1 MAELTI
7 DGITL
12 KFKDSAF
19 TGDQWE
25 SVASWVLNGG
35 AASIEENAK
44 LAQDKAL
51 AAIQAAAAAEASA
64 SSVDDIARQSESY
77 AVGGTGTRVGED
89 TDNAR
94 YYCEQAHAIAG
105 EDIVIGVNGIRADR
119 YGNVNIDTGVMSI
132 NGVAPN
138 ANGNVDI
145 DFGGVKTVNGI
156 APDASGNVNT
166 GVRTINGSSPDAN
179 GNVVVTPSG
188 IGAATMAEVN
198 AAIDLAII
206 GAIEGAY

>member
-12 KFKDSAF
+12 KFKDSVF

-64 SSVDDIARQSESY
+64 SSVDGIAKQSESY
-77 AVGGTGTRVGED
+77 AVGGTGTRDGED
-89 TDNAR
+89 TDNAK

-105 EDIVIGVNGIRADR
+105 EGIVFSVNGVRADEF
-119 YGNVNIDTGVMSI
+119 GNVEIDS
-132 NGVAPN
+132 
-138 ANGNVDI
+138 
-145 DFGGVKTVNGI
+145 GGVKTVNGNL
-156 APDASGNVNT
+156 PDENGNATVDT
-166 GVRTINGSSPDAN
+166 GVMTINGTAPDKN
-179 GNVVVTPSG
+179 GNATVDVGVKTINGTAPDEDGNIAAVT
-188 IGAATMAEVN
+188 MDEVN
-198 AAIDLAII
+198 AAINLAII